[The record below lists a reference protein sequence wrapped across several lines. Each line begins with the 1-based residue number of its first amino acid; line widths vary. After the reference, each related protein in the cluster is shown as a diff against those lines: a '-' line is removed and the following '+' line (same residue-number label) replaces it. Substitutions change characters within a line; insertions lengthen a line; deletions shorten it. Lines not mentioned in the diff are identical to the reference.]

1 MSFTSTLF
9 NEKTRE
15 DVFIDYSIN
24 HFRNL
29 KWLRVRTKY
38 AKLTIMERLIA
49 YEQLGYALDQAAT
62 LLYEVSRKSGTFKD
76 KTKEEFVHDV
86 VTQWTDAGIAEE
98 ITRRALVEHHDSVSG
113 KITGMFLAYEDILK
127 KHKSETSKLLKALE
141 ISGNAIKRLN
151 HAI

>member
-1 MSFTSTLF
+1 MSFTDTLYD
-9 NEKTRE
+9 EKTRE
-15 DVFIDYSIN
+15 DIFVEYSMN

-29 KWLRVRTKY
+29 KWLRYRTKY

-49 YEQLGYALDQAAT
+49 YEQLGYALDQAAM
-62 LLYEVSRKSGTFKD
+62 LLYKVSRKSGTLRH
-76 KTKEEFVHDV
+76 KTQEDFVHDV
-86 VTQWTDAGIAEE
+86 VTQWSDAGLAEE
-98 ITRRALVEHHDSVSG
+98 ITRRALLEHHDNVSG

-141 ISGNAIKRLN
+141 TSGNAIKRLN